1 MQAATKKPHTDS
13 KMVTL
18 RLRVQRE
25 HVEKI
30 REYARIIASSDERT
44 YSLAKVFPEFE
55 GKEAQTALRAYRNRE
70 KLTQNELSLKTGIPQ
85 HQISEMENGK
95 RSIGKERARKLALA
109 LDVSDYRYF
118 L

>member
-1 MQAATKKPHTDS
+1 MQAATKKPRTDS
-13 KMVTL
+13 EMVTL

-30 REYARIIASSDERT
+30 REYARIIESGDERT
-44 YSLAKVFPEFE
+44 YSLAEVFPEYQ
-55 GKEAQTALRAYRNRE
+55 GKEAQTALRAYRHRE
-70 KLTQNELSLKTGIPQ
+70 NLTQDELSRLTGIAQ

-95 RSIGKERARKLALA
+95 RSIGKERARKLAQA
-109 LDVSDYRYF
+109 LNVSDYRYF